1 MDIRPEIC
9 YYENDKSVHPQGEAL
24 MENRVTLKMIRE
36 AAAALYGIT
45 EITPIVTSTRL
56 GKNLFI
62 KSENLQKTGSFK
74 IRGAYNKL
82 RMLSPEEAARGVIA
96 CSAGNHAQGVA
107 LSATRLGMKS
117 VICMPEGAPIL
128 KVEATRGYGAEVVLV
143 PGIYDDAA
151 AEAERL
157 AKSEGYTFAHPFND
171 PYVIAGQGTIALEI
185 LDQVPDVEQIV
196 VPIGGGGLI
205 SGIAVAAKSL
215 HPNIKVI
222 GVQAATVPSMFV
234 SRRNGEITTVKDGP
248 TIADG
253 IHVLT
258 PGSLTFDLVEQ
269 FVDDIVTVS
278 EDEIA
283 AAIVALLEG
292 PKTVAEGAGATSVA
306 AYIFDRIDTSLKT
319 VAVVSGG
326 NVDITTLSR
335 IITKGMQKTG
345 RIVQITTKLTDKAGN
360 LAQLLTCVAENGANV
375 LDIAHEREDAKTEVN
390 SCVVTMTLETR
401 DPEHVRKLRA
411 DLVRHGYRLLD

>member
-1 MDIRPEIC
+1 
-9 YYENDKSVHPQGEAL
+9 
-24 MENRVTLKMIRE
+24 MENRVTLEMIRE
-36 AAAALYGIT
+36 ASEALRDVA

-56 GKNLFI
+56 GRNLYI

-74 IRGAYNKL
+74 IRGAFNKL
-82 RMLSPEEAARGVIA
+82 RMLSQEEASRGVIA

-107 LSATRLGMKS
+107 LSATRLGIKS

-157 AKSEGYTFAHPFND
+157 SHEEGYTFAHPFND
-171 PYVIAGQGTIALEI
+171 PYVIAGQGTIGLEI
-185 LDQVPDVEQIV
+185 LEQVPDVEQIV

-205 SGIAVAAKSL
+205 SGVAVAVKSMR
-215 HPNIKVI
+215 PNVKVI

-234 SRRNGEITTVKDGP
+234 SHRSGHITTVKDGP

-258 PGSLTFDLVEQ
+258 PGDLTFDLVENY
-269 FVDDIVTVS
+269 VDDIVTVS

-306 AYIFDRIDTSLKT
+306 AYIFNRIDTSLKT
-319 VAVVSGG
+319 VAIVSGG

-360 LAQLLTCVAENGANV
+360 LAHLLTCVAESGANV

-401 DPEHVRKLRA
+401 NNDHVRKLRE
-411 DLVRHGYRLLD
+411 DLVSHGYRLLD

>member
-1 MDIRPEIC
+1 MEKKVTLEMIQEAR
-9 YYENDKSVHPQGEAL
+9 EAL
-24 MENRVTLKMIRE
+24 KGTAEL
-36 AAAALYGIT
+36 
-45 EITPIVTSTRL
+45 TPIVSSTRL

-74 IRGAYNKL
+74 IRGAFNKI
-82 RMLSPEEAARGVIA
+82 RTLSPEEASHGVIA

-107 LSATRLGMKS
+107 LSATRLGIKS

-143 PGIYDDAA
+143 PGVYDDAA
-151 AEAERL
+151 KEAERL
-157 AKSEGYTFAHPFND
+157 SREEGYTFAHPFND
-171 PYVIAGQGTIALEI
+171 PYVIAGQGTIGLEI
-185 LDQVPDVEQIV
+185 LDQVPDVDQII

-205 SGIAVAAKSL
+205 SGIAVAVKSMR
-215 HPNIKVI
+215 PNVKVI
-222 GVQAATVPSMFV
+222 GVQAASVPSMFV

-258 PGSLTFDLVEQ
+258 PGDLTFDIVSNY
-269 FVDDIVTVS
+269 VDDIVTVT

-292 PKTVAEGAGATSVA
+292 PKTVAEGAGATTVA
-306 AYIFDRIDTSLKT
+306 AYLFNKVDTSLKT

-345 RIVQITTKLTDKAGN
+345 RIVQLSTKLVDKAGN
-360 LAQLLTCVAENGANV
+360 LAQLLQVVADNGANI
-375 LDIAHEREDAKTEVN
+375 LDIDHEREDAKTEVN
-390 SCVVTMTLETR
+390 SCVVTLTLETR
-401 DPEHVRKLRA
+401 DLVHIQKLRDDMNA
-411 DLVRHGYRLLD
+411 KGYRVLD

>member
-1 MDIRPEIC
+1 M
-9 YYENDKSVHPQGEAL
+9 QTL
-24 MENRVTLKMIRE
+24 VTLDMIRE
-36 AAAALYGIT
+36 ARDALSGVA
-45 EITPIVTSTRL
+45 EKTPIVTSTRL
-56 GKNLFI
+56 GKNLYI

-74 IRGAYNKL
+74 IRGAFNKI
-82 RMLSPEEAARGVIA
+82 RMLSPEEAERGVIA

-107 LSATRLGMKS
+107 LSATRLGIKS

-151 AEAERL
+151 REAERL
-157 AKSEGYTFAHPFND
+157 SREEGYTFAHPFND
-171 PYVIAGQGTIALEI
+171 PYVIAGQGTIGLEI
-185 LDQVPDVEQIV
+185 LEQVPEVEQII

-205 SGIAVAAKSL
+205 SGVAVAVKSMR
-215 HPNIKVI
+215 PNVKII
-222 GVQAATVPSMFV
+222 GVQASTVPSMFV
-234 SRRNGEITTVKDGP
+234 SQRNGEITTVKDGP

-258 PGSLTFDLVEQ
+258 PGDLTFRLVQEY
-269 FVDDIVTVS
+269 VDEIVTVS

-306 AYIFDRIDTSLKT
+306 AYLFNKIDTSLNT
-319 VAVVSGG
+319 VALVSGG

-335 IITKGMQKTG
+335 IITKGLQKTG
-345 RIVQITTKLTDKAGN
+345 RIVQIKTKLADKAGN
-360 LAQLLTCVAENGANV
+360 LAQLLKCIADAGANV
-375 LDIAHEREDAKTEVN
+375 LNIEHEREDAKTSV
-390 SCVVTMTLETR
+390 STCVVTMTLETR
-401 DPEHVRKLRA
+401 DEVHVQMIRRELRN
-411 DLVRHGYRLLD
+411 RGYHLFD

>member
-1 MDIRPEIC
+1 MENSVTLEMIR
-9 YYENDKSVHPQGEAL
+9 DAREAL
-24 MENRVTLKMIRE
+24 KDVAEL
-36 AAAALYGIT
+36 
-45 EITPIVTSTRL
+45 TPVVTSTRF

-74 IRGAYNKL
+74 IRGAYNKI
-82 RMLSPEEAARGVIA
+82 RNLSPEEASHGVIA

-107 LSATRLGMKS
+107 LSATKLGIRS

-128 KVEATRGYGAEVVLV
+128 KVEATRGYGADVVLV

-151 AEAERL
+151 REAQRL
-157 AKSEGYTFAHPFND
+157 AREEGYTFAHPFND
-171 PYVIAGQGTIALEI
+171 PYVIAGQGTIGLEI
-185 LDQVPDVEQIV
+185 LEQLPDVEQVI
-196 VPIGGGGLI
+196 VPIGGGGLV
-205 SGIAVAAKSL
+205 SGVAVAVKSMR
-215 HPNIKVI
+215 PNVKVI

-234 SRRNGEITTVKDGP
+234 SHRVGEITTVKDGA

-258 PGSLTFDLVEQ
+258 PGDLTFRIVQEY
-269 FVDDIVTVS
+269 VDDIVTVS

-292 PKTVAEGAGATSVA
+292 QKTVAEGAGATSVA
-306 AYIFDRIDTSLKT
+306 AFLFGKVDTSLKT

-335 IITKGMQKTG
+335 IITKGLQKTG
-345 RIVQITTKLTDKAGN
+345 RIVQISTKLTDKAGN
-360 LAQLLTCVAENGANV
+360 LAQLLSCVAENGANV
-375 LDIAHEREDAKTEVN
+375 LDIAHEREAAKTEVN

-401 DPEHVRKLRA
+401 DAEHVRKIRDELMR
-411 DLVRHGYRLLD
+411 RGYRLLD

>member
-1 MDIRPEIC
+1 MD
-9 YYENDKSVHPQGEAL
+9 NS
-24 MENRVTLKMIRE
+24 VTLKMMQEARE
-36 AAAALYGIT
+36 ALKGIA
-45 EITPIVTSTRL
+45 EVTPIVTSTRL

-74 IRGAYNKL
+74 IRGAYNKI
-82 RMLSPEEAARGVIA
+82 RMLSPEEAKRGVIA

-107 LSATRLGMKS
+107 LSATRLGIRS

-151 AEAERL
+151 REAKRL
-157 AKSEGYTFAHPFND
+157 ADEEGFTFAHPFND
-171 PYVIAGQGTIALEI
+171 PYVIAGQGTIGLEI
-185 LDQVPDVEQIV
+185 LEQVPDVEQIV

-205 SGIAVAAKSL
+205 SGVAAAVKSMR
-215 HPNIKVI
+215 PNVKLI

-234 SRRNGEITTVKDGP
+234 SMRSGEITTVRDGA

-258 PGSLTFDLVEQ
+258 PGDLTFRMVKDY
-269 FVDDIVTVS
+269 VDDIVTVS

-306 AYIFDRIDTSLKT
+306 AYLFNRVDTSLNT
-319 VAVVSGG
+319 VALVSGG

-345 RIVQITTKLTDKAGN
+345 RIVRLTTKLIDKAGN
-360 LAQLLTCVAENGANV
+360 LAQLVSCVAECGANI
-375 LDIAHEREDAKTEVN
+375 LDIEHEREDAKTEVN

-401 DPEHVRKLRA
+401 DEAHIRKIREN
-411 DLVRHGYRLLD
+411 LVSHGYRLIE

>member
-1 MDIRPEIC
+1 MD
-9 YYENDKSVHPQGEAL
+9 NS
-24 MENRVTLKMIRE
+24 VTLKMIQEARE
-36 AAAALYGIT
+36 ALKGIA
-45 EITPIVTSTRL
+45 EVTPIVTSTRL

-74 IRGAYNKL
+74 IRGAYNKI
-82 RMLSPEEAARGVIA
+82 RMLSPEEAKRGVIA

-107 LSATRLGMKS
+107 LSATRLGIRS

-128 KVEATRGYGAEVVLV
+128 KVEATRGYGAEVVLI

-151 AEAERL
+151 REAKRL
-157 AKSEGYTFAHPFND
+157 ADEEGFTFAHPFND
-171 PYVIAGQGTIALEI
+171 PYVIAGQGTIGLEI
-185 LDQVPDVEQIV
+185 LEQVPDVEQIV

-205 SGIAVAAKSL
+205 SGVAAAVKSMR
-215 HPNIKVI
+215 PNVKVI

-234 SRRNGEITTVKDGP
+234 SLRSGEITTVRDGA

-258 PGSLTFDLVEQ
+258 PGDLTFRMVKDY
-269 FVDDIVTVS
+269 VDDIVTVS

-306 AYIFDRIDTSLKT
+306 AYLFNRVDTSLNT
-319 VAVVSGG
+319 VALVSGG

-335 IITKGMQKTG
+335 IITKGLQKTG
-345 RIVQITTKLTDKAGN
+345 RIVRLTTKLIDKAGN
-360 LAQLLTCVAENGANV
+360 LAQLVACVAESGANI
-375 LDIAHEREDAKTEVN
+375 LDIEHEREDAKTEVN

-401 DPEHVRKLRA
+401 DEAHIRKIRES
-411 DLVRHGYRLLD
+411 LVSHGYRLIE

>member
-1 MDIRPEIC
+1 
-9 YYENDKSVHPQGEAL
+9 
-24 MENRVTLKMIRE
+24 MENKVTLEMIRD
-36 AAAALYGIT
+36 AAAALRGIT
-45 EITPIVTSTRL
+45 ELTPMVSSNRL

-74 IRGAYNKL
+74 IRGAFNKI
-82 RMLSPEEAARGVIA
+82 RSLSPEEASRGVIA

-107 LSATRLGMKS
+107 LSATRLGIKS

-143 PGIYDDAA
+143 PGVYDDAA
-151 AEAERL
+151 REAARL
-157 AKSEGYTFAHPFND
+157 SREMGYTFAHPFND
-171 PYVIAGQGTIALEI
+171 PMVIAGQGTIGLEI
-185 LDQVPDVEQIV
+185 LDQLPDVEQVV

-205 SGIAVAAKSL
+205 SGVAVAIKSL
-215 HPNIKVI
+215 RPAVKVI

-258 PGSLTFDLVEQ
+258 PGDLTFHLVQ
-269 FVDDIVTVS
+269 TYVDDIVTVS

-306 AYIFDRIDTSLKT
+306 VYLFGKIDTSRKT
-319 VAVVSGG
+319 VALVSGG

-335 IITKGMQKTG
+335 IITKGLQKTG
-345 RIVQITTKLTDKAGN
+345 RIVQLTTKLQDKAGN
-360 LAQLLTCVAENGANV
+360 LAALLSCVAKNGANV
-375 LDIAHEREDAKTEVN
+375 LDIDHQREDAKTEVN

-401 DPEHVRKLRA
+401 DEAHVQMLRE
-411 DLVRHGYRLLD
+411 DLAKRGYSLL

>member
-1 MDIRPEIC
+1 MENSVTLEMIR
-9 YYENDKSVHPQGEAL
+9 DAREAL
-24 MENRVTLKMIRE
+24 KDVAEL
-36 AAAALYGIT
+36 
-45 EITPIVTSTRL
+45 TPVVTSTRF

-74 IRGAYNKL
+74 IRGAYNKI
-82 RMLSPEEAARGVIA
+82 RNLSPEEASHGVIA

-107 LSATRLGMKS
+107 LSATKLGIRS

-128 KVEATRGYGAEVVLV
+128 KVEATRGYGADVVLV

-151 AEAERL
+151 REAQRL
-157 AKSEGYTFAHPFND
+157 AREEGYTFAHPFND
-171 PYVIAGQGTIALEI
+171 PYVIAGQGTIGLEI
-185 LDQVPDVEQIV
+185 LEQLPDVEQVI
-196 VPIGGGGLI
+196 VPIGGGGLV
-205 SGIAVAAKSL
+205 SGVAVAVKSMR
-215 HPNIKVI
+215 PNVKVI

-234 SRRNGEITTVKDGP
+234 SHRVGEITTVKDGA

-258 PGSLTFDLVEQ
+258 PGDLTFRIVQEY
-269 FVDDIVTVS
+269 VDDIVTVS

-306 AYIFDRIDTSLKT
+306 AFLFGKVDTSLKT

-335 IITKGMQKTG
+335 IITKGLQKTG
-345 RIVQITTKLTDKAGN
+345 RIVQISTKLTDKAGN
-360 LAQLLTCVAENGANV
+360 LAQLLSCVAENGANV
-375 LDIAHEREDAKTEVN
+375 LDIAHEREAAKTEVN

-401 DPEHVRKLRA
+401 DAEHVRKIRDELMR
-411 DLVRHGYRLLD
+411 RGYRLLD

>member
-1 MDIRPEIC
+1 MD
-9 YYENDKSVHPQGEAL
+9 NS
-24 MENRVTLKMIRE
+24 VTLKMIQEARE
-36 AAAALYGIT
+36 ALKGIA
-45 EITPIVTSTRL
+45 EVTPIVTSTRL

-74 IRGAYNKL
+74 IRGAYNKI
-82 RMLSPEEAARGVIA
+82 RMLSPEEAKRGVIA

-107 LSATRLGMKS
+107 LSATRLGIRS

-151 AEAERL
+151 REAKRL
-157 AKSEGYTFAHPFND
+157 ADEEGFTFAHPFND
-171 PYVIAGQGTIALEI
+171 PYVIAGQGTIGLEI
-185 LDQVPDVEQIV
+185 LEQVPDVEQIV

-205 SGIAVAAKSL
+205 SGVAAAVKSMR
-215 HPNIKVI
+215 PNVKGI

-234 SRRNGEITTVKDGP
+234 SMRSGEIITVRDGA

-258 PGSLTFDLVEQ
+258 PGDLTFRMVKDY
-269 FVDDIVTVS
+269 VDDIVTVS

-306 AYIFDRIDTSLKT
+306 AYLFNRVDTSLNT
-319 VAVVSGG
+319 VALVSGG

-345 RIVQITTKLTDKAGN
+345 RIVRLTTKLIDKAGN
-360 LAQLLTCVAENGANV
+360 LAQLVACVAECGANI
-375 LDIAHEREDAKTEVN
+375 LDIEHEREDAKTEVN

-401 DPEHVRKLRA
+401 DEAHIRKIRES
-411 DLVRHGYRLLD
+411 LVSHGYRLIE

>member
-1 MDIRPEIC
+1 MD
-9 YYENDKSVHPQGEAL
+9 NS
-24 MENRVTLKMIRE
+24 VTLKMIQEARE
-36 AAAALYGIT
+36 ALKGIA
-45 EITPIVTSTRL
+45 EVTPIVTSTRL

-74 IRGAYNKL
+74 IRGAYNKI
-82 RMLSPEEAARGVIA
+82 RMLSPEEAKRGVIA

-107 LSATRLGMKS
+107 LSATRLGIRS

-151 AEAERL
+151 REAKRL
-157 AKSEGYTFAHPFND
+157 ADEEGFTFAHPFND
-171 PYVIAGQGTIALEI
+171 PYVIAGQGTIGLEI
-185 LDQVPDVEQIV
+185 LEQVPDVEQIV

-205 SGIAVAAKSL
+205 SGVAAAVKSMR
-215 HPNIKVI
+215 PNVKLI

-234 SRRNGEITTVKDGP
+234 SMRSGEITTVRDGA

-258 PGSLTFDLVEQ
+258 PGDLTFRMVKDY
-269 FVDDIVTVS
+269 VDDIVTVS

-306 AYIFDRIDTSLKT
+306 AYLFNRVDTSLNT
-319 VAVVSGG
+319 VALVSGG

-345 RIVQITTKLTDKAGN
+345 RIVRLTTKLIDKAGN
-360 LAQLLTCVAENGANV
+360 LAQLVSCVAECGANI
-375 LDIAHEREDAKTEVN
+375 LDIEHEREDAKTEVN

-401 DPEHVRKLRA
+401 DEAHIRKIRES
-411 DLVRHGYRLLD
+411 LVSHGYRLIE

>member
-1 MDIRPEIC
+1 MENSVTLEMIR
-9 YYENDKSVHPQGEAL
+9 DAREAL
-24 MENRVTLKMIRE
+24 KDVAEL
-36 AAAALYGIT
+36 
-45 EITPIVTSTRL
+45 TPVVTSTRF

-74 IRGAYNKL
+74 IRGAYNKI
-82 RMLSPEEAARGVIA
+82 RNLSPEEASHGVIA

-107 LSATRLGMKS
+107 LSATKLGIRS

-128 KVEATRGYGAEVVLV
+128 KVEATRGYGADVVLV

-151 AEAERL
+151 REAQRL
-157 AKSEGYTFAHPFND
+157 AREEGYTFAHPFND
-171 PYVIAGQGTIALEI
+171 PYVIAGQGTIGLEI
-185 LDQVPDVEQIV
+185 LEQLPDVEQVI
-196 VPIGGGGLI
+196 VPIGGGGLV
-205 SGIAVAAKSL
+205 SGVAVAVKSMR
-215 HPNIKVI
+215 PNVKVI

-234 SRRNGEITTVKDGP
+234 SHRVGEITTVKDGA

-258 PGSLTFDLVEQ
+258 PGDLTFRIVQEY
-269 FVDDIVTVS
+269 VDDIVTVS

-306 AYIFDRIDTSLKT
+306 AFLFGKVDTSLKT

-335 IITKGMQKTG
+335 IITKGLQKTG
-345 RIVQITTKLTDKAGN
+345 RIVQISTKLTDKAGN
-360 LAQLLTCVAENGANV
+360 LAQLLSCVAENGANV
-375 LDIAHEREDAKTEVN
+375 LDIAHEREAAKTEVS

-401 DPEHVRKLRA
+401 DAEHVRKLRD
-411 DLVRHGYRLLD
+411 DLMRRGYRLLD

>member
-1 MDIRPEIC
+1 MD
-9 YYENDKSVHPQGEAL
+9 NS
-24 MENRVTLKMIRE
+24 VTLKMIQEARE
-36 AAAALYGIT
+36 ALKGIA
-45 EITPIVTSTRL
+45 EVTPIVTSTRL

-74 IRGAYNKL
+74 IRGAYNKI
-82 RMLSPEEAARGVIA
+82 RMLSPEEAKRGVIA

-107 LSATRLGMKS
+107 LSATRLGIRS

-151 AEAERL
+151 REAKRL
-157 AKSEGYTFAHPFND
+157 ADEEGFTFAHPFND
-171 PYVIAGQGTIALEI
+171 PYVIAGQGTIGLEI
-185 LDQVPDVEQIV
+185 LEQVPDVEQIV

-205 SGIAVAAKSL
+205 SGVAAAVKSMR
-215 HPNIKVI
+215 PNVKVI

-234 SRRNGEITTVKDGP
+234 SMRSGEIITVRDGA

-258 PGSLTFDLVEQ
+258 PGDLTFRMVKDY
-269 FVDDIVTVS
+269 VDDIVTVS

-306 AYIFDRIDTSLKT
+306 AYLFNRVDTSLNT
-319 VAVVSGG
+319 VALVSGG

-345 RIVQITTKLTDKAGN
+345 RIVRLTTKLIDKAGN
-360 LAQLLTCVAENGANV
+360 LAQLVACVAECGANI
-375 LDIAHEREDAKTEVN
+375 LDIEHEREDAKTEVN

-401 DPEHVRKLRA
+401 DEAHIRKIREN
-411 DLVRHGYRLLD
+411 LVSHGYRLIE

>member
-1 MDIRPEIC
+1 MD
-9 YYENDKSVHPQGEAL
+9 NS
-24 MENRVTLKMIRE
+24 VTLKMIQEARE
-36 AAAALYGIT
+36 ALKGIA
-45 EITPIVTSTRL
+45 EVTPIVTSTRL

-74 IRGAYNKL
+74 IRGAYNKI
-82 RMLSPEEAARGVIA
+82 RMLSPEEAKRGVIA

-107 LSATRLGMKS
+107 LSATRLGIRS

-151 AEAERL
+151 REAKRL
-157 AKSEGYTFAHPFND
+157 ADEEGFTFAHPFND
-171 PYVIAGQGTIALEI
+171 PYVIAGQGTIGLEI
-185 LDQVPDVEQIV
+185 LEQVPDVEQIV

-205 SGIAVAAKSL
+205 SGVAAAVKSMR
-215 HPNIKVI
+215 PNVKLI

-234 SRRNGEITTVKDGP
+234 SMRSGEITTVRDGA

-258 PGSLTFDLVEQ
+258 PGDLTFRMVKDY
-269 FVDDIVTVS
+269 VDDIVTVS

-306 AYIFDRIDTSLKT
+306 AYLFNRVDTSLNT
-319 VAVVSGG
+319 VALVSGG

-345 RIVQITTKLTDKAGN
+345 RIVRLTTKLIDKAGN
-360 LAQLLTCVAENGANV
+360 PAQLVACVAECGANI
-375 LDIAHEREDAKTEVN
+375 LDIEHEREDAKTEVN

-401 DPEHVRKLRA
+401 DEAHIRKIRES
-411 DLVRHGYRLLD
+411 LVSHGYRLIE

>member
-1 MDIRPEIC
+1 MD
-9 YYENDKSVHPQGEAL
+9 NS
-24 MENRVTLKMIRE
+24 VTLKMIQEARE
-36 AAAALYGIT
+36 ALKGIA
-45 EITPIVTSTRL
+45 EVTPIVTSTRL

-74 IRGAYNKL
+74 IRGAYNKI
-82 RMLSPEEAARGVIA
+82 RMLSPEEAKRGVIA

-107 LSATRLGMKS
+107 LSATRLGIRS

-151 AEAERL
+151 REAKRL
-157 AKSEGYTFAHPFND
+157 ADEEGFTFAHPFND
-171 PYVIAGQGTIALEI
+171 PYVIAGQGTIGLEI
-185 LDQVPDVEQIV
+185 LEQVPDVEQIV
-196 VPIGGGGLI
+196 VPISGGGLI
-205 SGIAVAAKSL
+205 SGVAAAVKSMR
-215 HPNIKVI
+215 PNVKVI

-234 SRRNGEITTVKDGP
+234 SMRSGEIITVRDGA

-258 PGSLTFDLVEQ
+258 PGDLTFRMVKDY
-269 FVDDIVTVS
+269 VDDIVTVS

-306 AYIFDRIDTSLKT
+306 AYLFNRVDTSLNT
-319 VAVVSGG
+319 VALVSGG

-345 RIVQITTKLTDKAGN
+345 RIVRLTTKLIDKAGN
-360 LAQLLTCVAENGANV
+360 LAQLVACVAECGANI
-375 LDIAHEREDAKTEVN
+375 LDIEHEREDAKTEVN

-401 DPEHVRKLRA
+401 DEAHIRKIRES
-411 DLVRHGYRLLD
+411 LVSHGYRLIE